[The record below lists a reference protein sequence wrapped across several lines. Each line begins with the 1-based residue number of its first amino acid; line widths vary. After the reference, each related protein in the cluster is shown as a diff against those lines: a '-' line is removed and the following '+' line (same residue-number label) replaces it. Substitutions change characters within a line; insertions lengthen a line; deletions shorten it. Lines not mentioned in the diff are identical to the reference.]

1 MKRIVILGGGT
12 SGFGSAVL
20 AQKKGYN
27 VFLSDFGTI
36 SQEIKE
42 KLDSYNIP
50 YEEGGHTL
58 EEILSAV
65 EIIKSPGIPEKSP
78 VICKI
83 REVGIPIISEIEFAG
98 RYLDG
103 TKSICVTGS
112 NGKTTTVSI
121 IYQIMKSAG
130 YNVAL
135 CGNIGDSFAYEVA
148 TNHHDWYI
156 LELSSFQLDDMYKYR
171 ADISLL
177 LNITPDHLD
186 RYDYKFENY
195 AASKMR
201 VMQNQ
206 GANDYFIYGSDD
218 LIITAEL
225 ENSSV
230 SVQQIQFTTVDD
242 FSNRKDGAYLQ
253 DGIIKASLG
262 GKVVTID
269 PQKMILRGQ
278 HNTYNAMSASLAT
291 LAAGIDPHT
300 IEEAICYFRPVTHR
314 MEPITEVDGVLW
326 INDSK
331 ATNVD
336 SVTYALNGIDRPMV
350 WIAGGKDKGNDYE
363 VLKDIVDGRVHTL
376 VCMGLDNQKLID
388 YFSGIIPNI
397 VSTDT
402 LEGAM
407 ESARRSAKSGD
418 VVILSPACASFDLF
432 NSYEHRG
439 NMFREWVTNNCK

>member
-20 AQKKGYN
+20 AQKKGYDL
-27 VFLSDFGTI
+27 FLSDFGTI

-42 KLDSYNIP
+42 RLEGYGIP
-50 YEEGGHTL
+50 YEDGGHTL
-58 EEILSAV
+58 AEILSASEV
-65 EIIKSPGIPEKSP
+65 IKSPGIPETSP
-78 VICKI
+78 IICKL
-83 REVGIPIISEIEFAG
+83 REAGIPIISEIEFAG
-98 RYLDG
+98 RYLHG
-103 TKSICVTGS
+103 AKSICVTGS

-130 YNVAL
+130 YDVAL
-135 CGNIGDSFAYEVA
+135 CGNIGDSFAFEVA

-156 LELSSFQLDDMYKYR
+156 LELSSFQLDDMYKYK

-206 GANDYFIYGSDD
+206 GADDYFIYGSDD
-218 LIITAEL
+218 QTITSEL
-225 ENSSV
+225 NKSNSL
-230 SVQQIQFTTVDD
+230 VQQIQFTTSEDS
-242 FSNRKDGAYLQ
+242 FNSIDGAHLQ
-253 DGIIKASLG
+253 EGIIKASLG
-262 GKVVTID
+262 GRVVTID

-291 LAAGIDPHT
+291 LAAGVDPRK
-300 IEEAICYFRPVTHR
+300 IEEAICSFRPVTHR
-314 MEPITEVDGVLW
+314 MEPICEVDGILW

-363 VLKDIVDGRVHTL
+363 VLKDIVDGAVHTL
-376 VCMGLDNQKLID
+376 VCMGLDNKKLID
-388 YFSGIIPNI
+388 SFSGVIPNI
-397 VSTDT
+397 ISTHT
-402 LEGAM
+402 LADAM
-407 ESARRSAKSGD
+407 DSAREAARGGD

-432 NSYEHRG
+432 RSYEHRG
-439 NMFREWVTNNCK
+439 DMFREWVEQNCK